1 MAKQT
6 SNIIQETQD
15 HKDNFRHLELGIKLV
30 GAVFGVFTES
40 SSRLSYSRTKHY
52 FEVILFDSE
61 EPIRVN
67 PFSKPRHYKLF
78 ETKILKKQTQI
89 KIIIINPML
98 PK

>member
-67 PFSKPRHYKLF
+67 PFSKPHQLF